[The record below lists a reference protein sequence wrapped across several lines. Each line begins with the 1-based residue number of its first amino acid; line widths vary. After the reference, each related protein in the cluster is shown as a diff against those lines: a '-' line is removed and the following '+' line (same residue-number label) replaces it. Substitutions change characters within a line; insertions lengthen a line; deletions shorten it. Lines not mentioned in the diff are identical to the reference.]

1 MDQTLFLILIDE
13 SLSMRMKRQ
22 DVVDD
27 INRYI
32 DVQREIN
39 PNSRLILIKFNNNV
53 TIMYKGIEDHG
64 QIIHIH
70 SMFVIFSIST
80 GININ
85 MVKPL
90 RMCDYNPSGRTGLF
104 DAVKCALELTDELR
118 NDHERVV
125 CIMMTDGEDNASEQN
140 QSCKAIQK
148 LLKKYEMKNDW
159 SFTYMEKPSE
169 YWIRKKPVSKIS
181 YKAKRPC
188 YSTMTNISAFEQR
201 RLRSSQLQSLVSS

>member
-22 DVVDD
+22 EVVDG

-32 DVQREIN
+32 EVQREIN
-39 PNSRLILIKFNNNV
+39 PNS
-53 TIMYKGIEDHG
+53 
-64 QIIHIH
+64 
-70 SMFVIFSIST
+70 
-80 GININ
+80 ININ
-85 MVKPL
+85 MVEPL
-90 RMCDYNPSGRTGLF
+90 RLYDYNPSGRTGLF
-104 DAVKCALELTDELR
+104 DAVKCALELADEIR

-125 CIMMTDGEDNASEQN
+125 CIMVTDGQDNASQQN

-148 LLKKYEMKNDW
+148 MVKKYEMKNDW

-169 YWIRKKPVSKIS
+169 YWSRKNPVSKIS

-188 YSTMTNISAFEQR
+188 YSTMTNTSAVAQR
-201 RLRSSQLQSLVSS
+201 RLRSSQLQSVVSS

>member
-22 DVVDD
+22 EVVDG

-32 DVQREIN
+32 EVQREIN
-39 PNSRLILIKFNNNV
+39 PNSNDRLIMIKFNNNITV
-53 TIMYKGIEDHG
+53 MYK
-64 QIIHIH
+64 
-70 SMFVIFSIST
+70 

-85 MVKPL
+85 MVEPL
-90 RMCDYNPSGRTGLF
+90 RLYDYNPSGRTGLF
-104 DAVKCALELTDELR
+104 DAVKCALELADEIR

-125 CIMMTDGEDNASEQN
+125 CIMVTDGQDNASQQN

-148 LLKKYEMKNDW
+148 MVKKYEMKNDW

-169 YWIRKKPVSKIS
+169 YWSRKNPVSKIS

-188 YSTMTNISAFEQR
+188 YSTMTNTSAVAQR
-201 RLRSSQLQSLVSS
+201 RLRSSQLQSVVSS